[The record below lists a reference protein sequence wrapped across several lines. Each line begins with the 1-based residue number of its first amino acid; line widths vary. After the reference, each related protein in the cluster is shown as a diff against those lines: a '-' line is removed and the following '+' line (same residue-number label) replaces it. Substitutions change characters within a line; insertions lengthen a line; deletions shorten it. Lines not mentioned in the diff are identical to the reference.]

1 MPTSLQL
8 INEPH
13 LVNVGDVCEHHEVS
27 VESGLSHD
35 VVIERQ
41 AQHGL
46 NELPKADVVPAWKK
60 FVAQFNDTL
69 ILILIGAAVVSAVVS
84 QEIKTPLVVLIVV
97 LTNAIIGFFQEH
109 KAEAALEAL
118 RNMVVGEAKVRRDG
132 EVRMVPSHQI
142 VPGDVVLVEA
152 GDRIPA
158 DGRILLAANLEI
170 EEAALTGESQPVT
183 KITDA
188 LHASS
193 EHSGLGDRFNMAFKN
208 TSVSRGRGEF
218 ITTATG
224 AHTEIGKIAGLLHST
239 KNAPTPLQNQLNKLA
254 HQLAK
259 LAGVIVALVVVI
271 GLIRGETIQDLLLT
285 AVALAVAC
293 IPEGLP
299 AVTAVTLAIGVS
311 RMADQRAIVKRLASV
326 ETLGCT
332 SVICSDKTGTLTLNE
347 MTARDLIVQGKSHAV
362 SGQGYSPIGD
372 IQRLPDDEQ
381 SIMHSTLEALALCN
395 DSAVHEEDD
404 QWKLVGDPTEGA
416 LVVLSAKGGVD
427 VRALRDRHPR
437 LAEVPFDSATKFMA
451 TVHQLIDDSGE
462 HVIRLCVKGAPDVL
476 IDRCSRSIGQQGV
489 AEGIESQRANLL
501 AHNDRLA
508 SQGLRVLAV
517 ATRDF
522 DLDSWSEIQSS
533 GAPVDGLV
541 SDLVLLALIGIVDP
555 PRPEARDAIA
565 EARAAGIAVKMIT
578 GDHATTAAAIGRELG
593 LGDKGNVLSITGPEL
608 NGLTDEQMEEVAQNT
623 HVFARVSPEHKI
635 RLVAALQRRGHVVA
649 MTGDGVNDAPA
660 LKKADIGV
668 AMGITGTEVSK
679 EAATMVLTD
688 DNFAT
693 IVSAVR
699 QGRSIYNNIVK
710 FVRFQLCTTLGFAML
725 FLLSSI
731 FNIAGGKPFAA
742 IAILWVNIIMDG
754 PPAMA
759 LGLDPADDDAMN
771 QKPRPQSEHILTK
784 SRWFAIV
791 MSSIVMAIGTL
802 LVLALAPGTE
812 AKAGVATI
820 AGTMAFNTF
829 VVAQFFNILNSRHD
843 RHSVFSRG
851 TLRNKFLWI
860 SLCAVLLLQVG
871 VTHLGPLQSLFDTM
885 SISGSQWL
893 ICIAVASSV
902 LWAEEIRKAIIRFT
916 RKDSNS

>member
-1 MPTSLQL
+1 MPTALQS
-8 INEPH
+8 IKEPH
-13 LVNVGDVCEHHEVS
+13 LANFDDVCQHHEVS
-27 VESGLSHD
+27 AETGLSHH

-41 AQHGL
+41 QKHGP
-46 NELPKADVVPAWKK
+46 NELPSAEVIPAWKK
-60 FVAQFNDTL
+60 FFAQFNDSL
-69 ILILIGAAVVSAVVS
+69 ILILIGAAVVSAVIS

-132 EVRMVPSHQI
+132 EVRMIPSHEI
-142 VPGDVVLVEA
+142 VPGDIVLVEA

-158 DGRILLAANLEI
+158 DGRLLLAANLEI
-170 EEAALTGESQPVT
+170 EEAALTGESQPVV
-183 KITDA
+183 KMTDA
-188 LHASS
+188 LEAHG
-193 EHSGLGDRFNMAFKN
+193 EHGGLGDRFNMAFKN
-208 TSVSRGRGEF
+208 TAVTRGRGEF

-239 KNAPTPLQNQLNKLA
+239 KNAPTPLQNQLTKLA
-254 HQLAK
+254 HQLAI
-259 LAGVIVALVVVI
+259 LAGVIVALVIII
-271 GLIRGETIQDLLLT
+271 GLIRGETIHDLLMT

-311 RMADQRAIVKRLASV
+311 RMANQRAIIKRLASV

-347 MTARDLIVQGKSHAV
+347 MTARDLIVQGRSHAV
-362 SGQGYSPIGD
+362 SGQGYAPIGKFEH
-372 IQRLPDDEQ
+372 LATDEQ
-381 SIMHSTLEALALCN
+381 SIVRSALEVMALCN
-395 DSAVHEEDD
+395 DSAVHEEDG
-404 QWKLVGDPTEGA
+404 QWQLVGDPTEGA
-416 LVVLSAKGGVD
+416 LVVLAEKGGID
-427 VRALRDRHPR
+427 VRSLRELHPR
-437 LAEVPFDSATKFMA
+437 MAEVPFDSATKFMA
-451 TVHQLIDDSGE
+451 TVHQLVDDSGDSI
-462 HVIRLCVKGAPDVL
+462 VRLCVKGAPDVL
-476 IDRCSRSIGQQGV
+476 IDRCSRSIGLQGT
-489 AEGIESQRANLL
+489 AETIHSQKTELL

-517 ATRDF
+517 AVRDF
-522 DLDSWSEIQSS
+522 DLDAWSEIESS
-533 GAPVDGLV
+533 ATSIEGLV

-565 EARAAGIAVKMIT
+565 QARAAGISVKMIT

-593 LGDKGNVLSITGPEL
+593 LGDNGQVVSITGPEL
-608 NGLTDEQMEEVAQNT
+608 NDLTDEQMEEIAQST

-784 SRWFAIV
+784 SRCFAIV
-791 MSSIVMAIGTL
+791 LSAIVMAVGAL
-802 LVLALAPGTE
+802 LVLALAPGHE

-843 RHSVFSRG
+843 RHSVFNRG
-851 TLRNKFLWI
+851 TLRNKFLWM
-860 SLCAVLLLQVG
+860 SLSAVLLLQVG
-871 VTHLGPLQSLFDTM
+871 VTHLGPLQSLFDTA

-893 ICIAVASSV
+893 ICIAVASAV
-902 LWAEEIRKAIIRFT
+902 LWTEEARKLVVRRRA
-916 RKDSNS
+916 